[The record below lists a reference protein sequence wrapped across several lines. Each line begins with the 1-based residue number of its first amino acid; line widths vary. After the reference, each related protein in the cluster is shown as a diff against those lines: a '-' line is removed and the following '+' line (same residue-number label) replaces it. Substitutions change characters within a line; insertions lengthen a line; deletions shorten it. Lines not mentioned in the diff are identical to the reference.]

1 MGTKVN
7 PRVFRLA
14 TVKGADAKWFAR
26 GLKFKQFLKDDV
38 QVREFLVKKL
48 KEASLDRVDI
58 ERTNQNLNLIIHSGK
73 PGVIIGRAGAG
84 VEDLKKKIKN
94 TFYRGRRVNVSITVT
109 EVTRPSLSSAIVAQQ
124 VAF

>member
-73 PGVIIGRAGAG
+73 PG
-84 VEDLKKKIKN
+84 
-94 TFYRGRRVNVSITVT
+94 
-109 EVTRPSLSSAIVAQQ
+109 
-124 VAF
+124 